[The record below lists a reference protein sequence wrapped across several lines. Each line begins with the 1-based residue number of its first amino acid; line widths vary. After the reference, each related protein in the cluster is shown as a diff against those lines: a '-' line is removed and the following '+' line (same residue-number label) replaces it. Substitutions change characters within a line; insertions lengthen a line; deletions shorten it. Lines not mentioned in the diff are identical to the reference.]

1 MRGLRDAWAVLLSLG
16 IGWESEPDSSDIYR
30 LNSSLLHP
38 IPSFNHNNYKGRS
51 FRGGEAQMY
60 DPGRVMLVPLVA
72 AGHVETISA
81 WQVKVLVLRTLE
93 VLWRVSS
100 VWKLLTT
107 S

>member
-1 MRGLRDAWAVLLSLG
+1 
-16 IGWESEPDSSDIYR
+16 
-30 LNSSLLHP
+30 
-38 IPSFNHNNYKGRS
+38 
-51 FRGGEAQMY
+51 MY

-93 VLWRVSS
+93 ALWRVSS